1 MTGRFP
7 TLTGPNPSEP
17 SLKGAKIFITLLK
30 EEKEESTSRVVV
42 LGVPVGPRYRPYVS
56 QGLVD
61 CIATVLKGEK
71 WPQLVLEVKE
81 KKKGMF

>member
-1 MTGRFP
+1 MRGMFP
-7 TLTGPNPSEP
+7 TSDWSKPFRTE
-17 SLKGAKIFITLLK
+17 LKGGKDFHYTLERGK
-30 EEKEESTSRVVV
+30 QGKHRRVVV

-71 WPQLVLEVKE
+71 WPQLILEVKE

>member
-1 MTGRFP
+1 M
-7 TLTGPNPSEP
+7 
-17 SLKGAKIFITLLK
+17 
-30 EEKEESTSRVVV
+30 

-71 WPQLVLEVKE
+71 WPQLILEVKE